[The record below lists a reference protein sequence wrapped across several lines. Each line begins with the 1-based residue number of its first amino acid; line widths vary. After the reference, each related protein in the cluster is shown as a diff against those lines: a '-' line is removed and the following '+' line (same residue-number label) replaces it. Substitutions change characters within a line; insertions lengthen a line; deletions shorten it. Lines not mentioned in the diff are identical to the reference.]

1 MEGYIE
7 DGQIATLTVNGEQRM
22 ACARNH
28 SATHLLQKALRN
40 VLGSHVEQAGSD
52 VTADRLRFDFTHFQA
67 MSAEEL
73 KQVEEEVN
81 CEILA
86 ALPIHTE
93 ITTMEEARKKG
104 AMALFGE
111 KYGDQVRMV
120 MMGDYSIELCGGT
133 HLLNTAQ
140 AGCFKILSE
149 GGVAAGV
156 RRIEA
161 LTGEKALEYFRK
173 QDEELDQIAR
183 LFKVSKEKAVMQ
195 AQNLMEELRS
205 LQKNSKA

>member
-1 MEGYIE
+1 MEKAVAGQNITVFLDHTPFYATSGGQHGDSGILHTQTGTVEVETTKKTIGDKIGHVGKVMEGYIE

-93 ITTMEEARKKG
+93 ITTME
-104 AMALFGE
+104 
-111 KYGDQVRMV
+111 D
-120 MMGDYSIELCGGT
+120 C
-133 HLLNTAQ
+133 LLYTSR
-140 AGCFKILSE
+140 C
-149 GGVAAGV
+149 V
-156 RRIEA
+156 
-161 LTGEKALEYFRK
+161 
-173 QDEELDQIAR
+173 
-183 LFKVSKEKAVMQ
+183 
-195 AQNLMEELRS
+195 
-205 LQKNSKA
+205 